1 MCWCGR
7 REAKKRADKRRHT
20 KREFS
25 SFPLKL
31 PTMGRRSS
39 LRLSRRRPTA
49 PPPDLMFELSHDTP
63 TLLRRRPRRSVAPL
77 ATLTAVAAAPRGWWL
92 HSKPPP
98 PLQELPVGV
107 GDGECGGKR
116 VDEGRKR
123 ARVTDKCVE
132 NQTGRTP
139 TSQTTHHSPGATRR
153 RYVWDGSRVR
163 PVSPAS
169 AASGGEAVGAAAA
182 ELAADARAA
191 AWRAFF
197 PRAQDVTPDYWSY
210 CRWRAGHRLCSS
222 MLTNFATQALLQAV
236 GVGARRSLPAAAGIN
251 WLLKDGLGRLGRLS
265 AATRFGDSFDSD
277 LKRFRF
283 ATSLLF
289 TASVGLELAT
299 PKFPGQFLALAA
311 AANVGK
317 SVGLTTYISTQ
328 PSFGASFATRGNLA
342 DITAKAQA
350 QQMVVDTVGLAL
362 CVATLR
368 RGAAKAAAVAA
379 VTGAPPGPP
388 RVPLALLGVL
398 AVGDLVAIW
407 GELKAVHLRTLNR
420 VRCELAAD
428 AWLAS
433 LTPTA
438 RQVPSPAQTASLE
451 PLLSGVAAAR
461 RSGVAL
467 RLAPLEDAVAAPAQL
482 TRALARSRA
491 FGGGRDRYLVTV
503 LPPPWASAAIP
514 PPVAA
519 LLGAM
524 LPGVAAGRLRV
535 ALRSDARPSD
545 VVAAI
550 LAAAASRRELETL
563 PRRERGSGV
572 AAEAA
577 LDRGV
582 AVGRKYGRTFGSAL
596 AAQGWTADPFLL
608 APRER
613 AAWVALG

>member
-1 MCWCGR
+1 MGGGR
-7 REAKKRADKRRHT
+7 ARR
-20 KREFS
+20 
-25 SFPLKL
+25 
-31 PTMGRRSS
+31 
-39 LRLSRRRPTA
+39 
-49 PPPDLMFELSHDTP
+49 
-63 TLLRRRPRRSVAPL
+63 
-77 ATLTAVAAAPRGWWL
+77 
-92 HSKPPP
+92 
-98 PLQELPVGV
+98 
-107 GDGECGGKR
+107 
-116 VDEGRKR
+116 DESE
-123 ARVTDKCVE
+123 RVTDKCVKKT
-132 NQTGRTP
+132 NTVAHRP
-139 TSQTTHHSPGATRR
+139 PKPLTHSTPGATRR
-153 RYVWDGSRVR
+153 RYVWDGARVR

-169 AASGGEAVGAAAA
+169 AASGGEAAGAAAA
-182 ELAADARAA
+182 ERAADARAA

-197 PRAQDVTPDYWSY
+197 PCAEDVTPDYWAY

-368 RGAAKAAAVAA
+368 RGAAKAAAIAA
-379 VTGAPPGPP
+379 ATGAPPGPP

-433 LTPTA
+433 PTPAA
-438 RQVPSPAQTASLE
+438 RRVPSPAQTASLE

-467 RLAPLEDAVAAPAQL
+467 RLAPLEEAVAAPVQL
-482 TRALARSRA
+482 TRALSRA
-491 FGGGRDRYLVTV
+491 RARGGGRDRYLVTV
-503 LPPPWASAAIP
+503 LPPPWASAAVP

-535 ALRSDARPSD
+535 ALRSDARPAD
-545 VVAAI
+545 VVAAV

-563 PRRERGSGV
+563 PKRDRGAGP

-582 AVGRKYGRTFGSAL
+582 AVGRRYGRAFGSAL